1 MPSIA
6 NQKDVL
12 ERMPDAPKRFVLF
25 GALAAAV
32 LMAMIGGFAWV
43 HDRGTA
49 LFDEVGRPVKMHG
62 VWRKFWPNCCA
73 CRNTSSIPH

>member
-1 MPSIA
+1 MLIFVYRGWSMREGAMPSIA

-32 LMAMIGGFAWV
+32 LMAMIGAFAWMQW
-43 HDRGTA
+43 REA
-49 LFDEVGRPVKMHG
+49 RNGR
-62 VWRKFWPNCCA
+62 R
-73 CRNTSSIPH
+73 CRRRYTPLSG